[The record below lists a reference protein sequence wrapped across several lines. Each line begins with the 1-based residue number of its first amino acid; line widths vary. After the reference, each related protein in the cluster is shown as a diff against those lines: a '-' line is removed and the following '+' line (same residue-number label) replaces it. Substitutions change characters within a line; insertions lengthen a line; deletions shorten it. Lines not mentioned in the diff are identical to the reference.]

1 MPGRKKSPKH
11 GMLKGKQPPNPQPF
25 KKGDPRTL
33 AASKKGNDAKRAK
46 IARFKTLREAAEALR
61 DLPCTVK
68 GMDKFSNGV
77 AAVLSMYEQAAT
89 GNPKAFH
96 ELAAVLGELK
106 EKISVEQLPTLVDDV
121 PRAPD
126 PSKT

>member
-1 MPGRKKSPKH
+1 MPGRPNK
-11 GMLKGKQPPNPQPF
+11 GMLKGVRPKSARPPF
-25 KKGDPRTL
+25 KAGEASTIE
-33 AASKKGNDAKRAK
+33 AAKKGGQARREKC
-46 IARFKTLREAAEALR
+46 ARFRSLREAAEALR

-68 GMDKFSNGV
+68 GMDKFTNGV

-96 ELAAVLGELK
+96 ELAAVMGELN
-106 EKISVEQLPTLVDDV
+106 EQMSVESLPTLIDNV

-126 PSKT
+126 PPR

>member
-1 MPGRKKSPKH
+1 MPGRPNR
-11 GMLKGKQPPNPQPF
+11 GMLKGKRPKNARPPF
-25 KKGDPRTL
+25 KAGEASTIE
-33 AASKKGNDAKRAK
+33 AAKKGGQARREKC
-46 IARFKTLREAAEALR
+46 ARFKSLREAAEALR

-68 GMDKFSNGV
+68 GMDKFTNGV
-77 AAVLSMYEQAAT
+77 AAVLSMYEEAAR

-96 ELAAVLGELK
+96 ELAAVMGELE

-126 PSKT
+126 PPKN